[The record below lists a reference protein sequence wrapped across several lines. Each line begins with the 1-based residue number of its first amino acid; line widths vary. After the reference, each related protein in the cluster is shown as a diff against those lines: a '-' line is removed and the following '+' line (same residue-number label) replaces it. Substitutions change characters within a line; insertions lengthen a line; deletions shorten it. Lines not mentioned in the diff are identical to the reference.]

1 MKIDRFNIK
10 LKQLLG
16 KNMKKVIA
24 KFLFPFRNKFI
35 LFNVSNRARTN
46 QVNLNYWSESKNLG
60 DLLSPVVVDYMLS
73 LRNISSDKKVKKQ
86 RHFYAIG
93 SILTAGQQDAVV
105 WGSGILNASLTY
117 RLENEN
123 LIYVQ

>member
-60 DLLSPVVVDYMLS
+60 DLHALF
-73 LRNISSDKKVKKQ
+73 KKY
-86 RHFYAIG
+86 F
-93 SILTAGQQDAVV
+93 L
-105 WGSGILNASLTY
+105 
-117 RLENEN
+117 
-123 LIYVQ
+123 